1 MGVMQLGNHLAPSF
15 EDPIAMLLA
24 CHDKIRRF
32 CAELSLLPSYVA
44 EHGCDE
50 QAHASAKRIRQY
62 FNQAAPLHH
71 LDEEVDLF
79 PAYLPMAHPQDAA
92 LIRQLCAAHTDMEQ
106 AWQRL
111 NTQLHNLSDSL
122 SAADIQLFC
131 QLYQQHMALEEPLF
145 TRIQAGLQADVLL
158 GLGHNMANRRK

>member
-1 MGVMQLGNHLAPSF
+1 MGVMQLGNKPAPSF

-32 CAELSLLPSYVA
+32 CAELSLLPAYLA
-44 EHGCDE
+44 EHGCDDK
-50 QAHASAKRIRQY
+50 AHATAKRIRQY

-79 PAYLPMAHPQDAA
+79 PSFLPLAQAQDAA
-92 LIRQLCAAHTDMEQ
+92 LIQQLCAAHTDMEQ

-111 NTQLHNLSDSL
+111 DAQLHPLSDSL
-122 SAADIQLFC
+122 SANDIHLFC

-145 TRIQAGLQADVLL
+145 ERIQAGLQADVLN